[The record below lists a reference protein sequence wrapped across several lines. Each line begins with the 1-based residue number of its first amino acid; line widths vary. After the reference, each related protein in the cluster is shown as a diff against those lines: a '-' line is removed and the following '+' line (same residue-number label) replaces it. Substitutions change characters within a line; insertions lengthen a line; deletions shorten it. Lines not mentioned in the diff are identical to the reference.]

1 MKEAKS
7 IGIKV
12 DKKDWTISAK
22 DFIANI
28 ELFSYSRNRIK
39 ENREQKTLPP
49 TTYIKNSG
57 FGAKTKLKV

>member
-7 IGIKV
+7 IDIKV
-12 DKKDWTISAK
+12 DKMEWTISAK

-28 ELFSYSRNRIK
+28 ELFSYNRNRLK
-39 ENREQKTLPP
+39 ENRERKTLPP
-49 TTYIKNSG
+49 TTYLKNSD

>member
-7 IGIKV
+7 IDIEV
-12 DKKDWTISAK
+12 DKKEWTISAK

-28 ELFSYSRNRIK
+28 ELFSYNRNTLK
-39 ENREQKTLPP
+39 ENRERKTLPP

>member
-7 IGIKV
+7 IDIKV
-12 DKKDWTISAK
+12 AKKEWTISNK
-22 DFIANI
+22 DFIDNI
-28 ELFSYSRNRIK
+28 ELFSYNRNTSK
-39 ENREQKTLPP
+39 ANRKRKTLPP

>member
-7 IGIKV
+7 IDIEV
-12 DKKDWTISAK
+12 DKKEWTISAK

-28 ELFSYSRNRIK
+28 ELFSYNRNTLK
-39 ENREQKTLPP
+39 ENRERKTLPP

-57 FGAKTKLKV
+57 FGA